1 MMFDFEPYQIISNDM
16 IEATLGHGMRVTAG
30 AYFVFLYHDTNYG
43 WDLVECD
50 SQKDLVNV
58 ENMIKRINI
67 IDRYLLIIANHPTSR
82 SGYVLRKEDNR
93 TRMEEVF

>member
-1 MMFDFEPYQIISNDM
+1 MMFDFEPYQIISFDM
-16 IEATLGHGMRVTAG
+16 IEATLGHGLRVTVG
-30 AYFVFLYHDTNYG
+30 AYFVFLYHTRLG
-43 WDLVECD
+43 WDFIECD

-93 TRMEEVF
+93 SRMEEVF